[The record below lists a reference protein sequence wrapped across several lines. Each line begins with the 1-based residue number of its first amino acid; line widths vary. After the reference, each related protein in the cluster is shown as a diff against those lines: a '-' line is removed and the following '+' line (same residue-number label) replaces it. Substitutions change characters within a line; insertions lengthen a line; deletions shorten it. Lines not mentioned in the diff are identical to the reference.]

1 MSNLDQSF
9 WLRELAKTGLPAS
22 GQKAWLTSLTK
33 AVGDREHL
41 FPSDPN
47 QYVRRVRQLLTAAFL
62 PQHGPFLVAGPVE
75 RGREVLSRSQCW
87 AAVHLEI
94 SLLDSTLRPI
104 EGVHEAITELIALLT
119 SSEFPLSIPPRW
131 LVELFSDLAHMAS
144 LRMEKNG
151 WQLRPKEPLDLASQ
165 AYLDA
170 VLCNLENDTR
180 RHRRQ
185 LVDFTCGDTEEL
197 VDASRQSLL
206 PPGEDARVPPLPQGF
221 PLDHRPRFWL
231 PAIRVDTPKRDRE
244 GDDSSSDG
252 GGTHRDPKR
261 IASEPGDPPLA
272 SDPPPPEYDAPNPTP
287 SSLSVPVIYEAPRT
301 QVSVVSGSNEASQT
315 APPIDTQARMSSA
328 IDTPQAMPI
337 ASPYGTAPIYP
348 RVHYSLSSIMQNPLR
363 HYPNAV
369 SLYKNILPD
378 PTILDLPVFSE
389 PFGVGMT
396 ATNFKR
402 GENDPAVRAL
412 TAINASRVSADT
424 LRFLTWNESIQQPS
438 VFFPFSDKDDF
449 FHVYQLPKRRVAPG
463 KYLHNWSFG
472 IRLGEKASGAWANQV
487 TDKNQPL
494 PPPVL
499 RKIDWRELLDIL
511 KAPGQLGLPASTNT
525 DGALGWAV
533 YSYMSPE
540 VLLTL
545 GEGPKFILLRIE
557 GYCTRGHSSND
568 LMQKAKVGLC
578 PCCARATH
586 VLVPPS
592 YAVGTPDRKKKN
604 SVYLW
609 QRFGPF
615 ASRNYAAAMY
625 ANANGS
631 LTPHWDWVASKHV
644 LELPY
649 PLNVEDADA
658 LPEETPDSKLGSRV
672 SLSGDSTVQKK
683 SSKPPPPV
691 HKGGASVSPSP
702 AKSGGSAK
710 GTSSFAGSSWEG
722 DWGPTSSQ
730 ARGGRSRGW
739 YHY

>member
-1 MSNLDQSF
+1 MSNLDHSF
-9 WLRELAKTGLPAS
+9 WLRELSKTGLPAE
-22 GQKAWLTSLTK
+22 GQKALLTSLTK
-33 AVGDREHL
+33 AVGNREHL
-41 FPSDPN
+41 FPLEPI
-47 QYVRRVRQLLTAAFL
+47 QYVHRIRQLLSAAFL
-62 PQHGPFLVAGPVE
+62 PQQGPFVVAGPVE
-75 RGREVLSRSQCW
+75 PGREVLSRSQCW
-87 AAVHLEI
+87 EAVHLEL
-94 SLLDSTLRPI
+94 SLLDGSHRPI
-104 EGVHEAITELIALLT
+104 EGVHEALTELIALLT
-119 SSEFPLSIPPRW
+119 SSELPLSIPPRW
-131 LVELFSDLAHMAS
+131 LVELFTDLAHMAS

-151 WQLRPKEPLDLASQ
+151 WQLRPKGPLDLASQ

-206 PPGEDARVPPLPQGF
+206 PPGEDARVPPLPHSF
-221 PLDHRPRFWL
+221 PSDHRPRLWL
-231 PAIRVDTPKRDRE
+231 PEIRVDTPKRERE
-244 GDDSSSDG
+244 GEDSSSDG
-252 GGTHRDPKR
+252 GDTHRDPKR
-261 IASEPGDPPLA
+261 IASEPRDPPLA
-272 SDPPPPEYDAPNPTP
+272 SDHPSRLSDAPKPISP
-287 SSLSVPVIYEAPRT
+287 PLPAPVNYEAP
-301 QVSVVSGSNEASQT
+301 QM
-315 APPIDTQARMSSA
+315 APLIDTQARMSPA
-328 IDTPQAMPI
+328 PDTSQALPI
-337 ASPYGTAPIYP
+337 ASPYGTAPIQP

-363 HYPNAV
+363 HYPSSV

-378 PTILDLPVFSE
+378 STILDLPVFRETFHSS
-389 PFGVGMT
+389 

-412 TAINASRVSADT
+412 TEINASRVRADT
-424 LRFLTWNESIQQPS
+424 LSFLTWNESMQQPS
-438 VFFPFSDKDDF
+438 VFFPFSDENDL

-463 KYLHNWSFG
+463 RDLHNWSFG

-487 TDKNQPL
+487 IDKKQPL

-499 RKIDWRELLDIL
+499 RRVDWRELLDIL
-511 KAPGQLGLPASTNT
+511 KAPRQLGLPASSNT

-533 YSYMSPE
+533 YSYMAPE
-540 VLLTL
+540 VLLNICD
-545 GEGPKFILLRIE
+545 GHKFILLRIT
-557 GYCTRGHSSND
+557 GYCTRGHDSNV
-568 LMQKAKVGLC
+568 LAQKAKVGLC
-578 PCCARATH
+578 PCCAEATH

-592 YAVGTPDRKKKN
+592 YAVGRPDRKKKN

-615 ASRNYAAAMY
+615 ASRNYAAAVY

-649 PLNVEDADA
+649 PLNVEDATS
-658 LPEETPDSKLGSRV
+658 LPEEHPDVKSGSKAGP
-672 SLSGDSTVQKK
+672 SGDAMVQKK
-683 SSKPPPPV
+683 ASKPPPPV

-710 GTSSFAGSSWEG
+710 GPSSLAGSSWEG
-722 DWGPTSSQ
+722 DWGPTSSKS
-730 ARGGRSRGW
+730 RDGRSRGW